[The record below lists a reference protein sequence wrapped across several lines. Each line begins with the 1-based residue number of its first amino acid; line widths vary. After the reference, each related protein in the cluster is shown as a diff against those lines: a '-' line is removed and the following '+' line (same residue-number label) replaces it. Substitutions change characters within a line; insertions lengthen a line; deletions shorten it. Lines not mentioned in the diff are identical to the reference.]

1 MDILENSLKKAFIDR
16 SVSSSMYDPKII
28 INNPEKKDYFL
39 TTLQEEL
46 DSCTDFLF
54 SIAFITQGGL
64 SSLKSH
70 LHDLNKKGIRG
81 RILTSTFL
89 NFNQPEVFESLLK
102 IPNVEVRVSSKKGF
116 HAKGYLFT
124 KKDYQ
129 SFIIGSSN
137 LTMNALKVNYEWNIR
152 LTSYEHGEIIYQINN
167 DLADTWNNAS
177 ILTENW
183 ISEYRKTY
191 KPVLKTTS
199 DELIT
204 DIAEQYVFPN
214 KMQKVALKNLENLRE
229 TGQKK
234 GLVISATGTGKT
246 FLSAF
251 DVAQFKPNKMLFIVH
266 REQILK
272 KAMSDFKKV
281 IGGLDEDFGI
291 LSGNRKDIEAK
302 YLFATIQTIS
312 KERYHQHFARDH
324 FDYILVDEV
333 HRAGAKSYLKT
344 LDYFLPNFLLGMTA
358 TPERTAQNE
367 QLNIF
372 ELFDYNVAYEIRLQE
387 ALEEEMLCPFHY
399 FGVTDYEKNG
409 EVISE
414 TSSLQQLVTNE
425 RINFLIEKL
434 NYYGCHGNNPKG
446 LVFCSQKEEA
456 KQMSREFN
464 RRGIPTTYL
473 TGDHSIEERE
483 KQIVKLEDGQLQ
495 YIFTVDIFN
504 EGIDIPKIN
513 QVVMLRNTQ
522 SSIIFVQQLG
532 RGLRKDISKDFVTV
546 IDFIGNYKNNYMI
559 PMALSG
565 DTSRNK
571 NSLRKDTFETN
582 YITGVSTIN
591 FEEIAK
597 ELVFESINSAK
608 LDSMQELRG
617 AFQQLKH
624 RLNRVPYLLDFQESG
639 VFDPMLIA
647 SKEKNYYKFLV
658 KIKENEGSL
667 SDYESKMLSFL
678 TSEILTG
685 MRSHEIILLR
695 KLIDTDTL
703 LLTDLKEIFGKSGL
717 ANDKETVLSVL
728 RTLSLEF
735 YTGGMKKTYSGS
747 ELIEYTDKQV
757 VASKGLKKAKKNRYF
772 IKLLEDILMTSM
784 RNSLSYNSN
793 EPLTLYKKYRRRDVL
808 RLLNWEEQVVDQNI
822 GGYKYDKRY
831 KKFAIFVTLEKSD
844 DFSGALVAYEDE
856 LIDQNTMR
864 WFTKA
869 PRTINSPEV
878 KILQNNEDWTVYM
891 FVQKSDDEGRDFYY
905 LGEVEAISET
915 IEQLE
920 KIVDNKKKLNV
931 VQMNLNFKK
940 SIETKLFKY
949 LKVDS

>member
-102 IPNVEVRVSSKKGF
+102 IPNVEVRVSNKKGF

-333 HRAGAKSYLKT
+333 HRAGAKSYLKI

-597 ELVFESINSAK
+597 ERVFESINSAK